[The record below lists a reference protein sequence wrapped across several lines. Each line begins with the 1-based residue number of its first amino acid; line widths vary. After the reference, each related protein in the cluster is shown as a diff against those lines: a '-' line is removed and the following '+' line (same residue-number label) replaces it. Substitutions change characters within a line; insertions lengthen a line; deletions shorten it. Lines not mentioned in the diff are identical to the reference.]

1 MMKYYKVQEE
11 KNYWDKK
18 GNYLGFVVKDELITE
33 VEMKKCK
40 FPITSNFLPVEIK
53 KTKTYWFFGAR
64 FEDK

>member
-1 MMKYYKVQEE
+1 MKYYKVQEE

-18 GNYLGFVVKDELITE
+18 GNFLGCVLKNELITE
-33 VEMKKCK
+33 AEMKKCK

-53 KTKTYWFFGAR
+53 KTKTYWLFGAR